1 MSTISIIG
9 TGSMASALAGGAL
22 AGGNEVE
29 IIGRNATKAKEGV
42 SALVESLGMRPL
54 DTGPLSTARALE
66 HATLLHL
73 GLVAHSVKHTNFF
86 LGVNIL
92 I

>member
-9 TGSMASALAGGAL
+9 TGSMASALAGRAL
-22 AGGNEVE
+22 AGGHEVE
-29 IIGRNATKAKEGV
+29 IIGRNARAKEGV

-92 I
+92 N